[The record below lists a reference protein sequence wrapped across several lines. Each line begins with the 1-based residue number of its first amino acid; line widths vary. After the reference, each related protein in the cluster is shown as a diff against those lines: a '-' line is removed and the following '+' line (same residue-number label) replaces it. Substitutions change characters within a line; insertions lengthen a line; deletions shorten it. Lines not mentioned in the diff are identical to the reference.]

1 MKRCVFLLLL
11 VLVASGCSKKRP
23 RAQLPPPPQ
32 PATHHP
38 KAARSA
44 PAPIP
49 TVDELYG
56 YASWYGHPYHGRRTA
71 SGEVYDMNSRTA
83 AHRTLA
89 MGTHVEVT
97 NMENGRQVKVR
108 INDRGPFVEGRVI
121 DLSYSAAQAIDI
133 IGPGTALVRLS
144 VLGEEGQ
151 AGPGAAGRY
160 GVQVGVFHEKRNAD
174 RLQGLLARRHAPVNI
189 RQDGDLYRVLVGAE
203 KTEAAANS
211 LADRLRQEHLLGIV
225 VLMR

>member
-1 MKRCVFLLLL
+1 MKRCLFLLLL
-11 VLVASGCSKKRP
+11 VLVASGCAKKRP
-23 RAQLPPPPQ
+23 RAQLPPPP
-32 PATHHP
+32 ASHGSKT
-38 KAARSA
+38 ARSS
-44 PAPIP
+44 PARVP

-71 SGEVYDMNSRTA
+71 SGEVYDMNSLTA

-97 NMENGRQVKVR
+97 NTENGRQVKVR

-121 DLSYSAAQAIDI
+121 DLSYSAAQAIDM
-133 IGPGTALVRLS
+133 IGPGTALVRLN

-151 AGPGAAGRY
+151 PALGAAGRY
-160 GVQVGVFHEKRNAD
+160 GVQVGVFREKRNAD
-174 RLQGLLARRHAPVNI
+174 RLQGLLARKHAPVSI

-203 KTEAAANS
+203 PTEAAASS
-211 LADRLRQEHLLGIV
+211 LADRLRLEHLLGIV